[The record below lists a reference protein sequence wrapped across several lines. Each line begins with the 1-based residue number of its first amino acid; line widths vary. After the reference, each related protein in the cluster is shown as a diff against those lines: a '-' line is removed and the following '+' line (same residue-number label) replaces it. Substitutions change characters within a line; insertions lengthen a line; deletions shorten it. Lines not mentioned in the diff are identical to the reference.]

1 MENVHKSQRTLPHFV
16 RSEKQRGDFS
26 ETDGSGNHIFQ
37 GKEGKTVFMSRL
49 KISTPDQAQL
59 TVERL
64 YKDLERHIVASPPGL
79 CPVDLQLSFLKL
91 CHAQTCGKC
100 VPCRIGLGQLQNL
113 LEQVL
118 DGTATMDTLALIEE
132 TANNITDSADCA
144 IGFEAAHMVLAGLQG
159 IRDDYIYHIEHGKC
173 SYSIT
178 QPVPCVALCPAG
190 VDIPGYIALVGEE
203 RYADAVKLIRK
214 DNPFPTACALICE
227 HPCEARCR
235 RNMIDSSVN
244 IRGLKRMA
252 VDNARANTVPV
263 PEKAPSTGK
272 RIAIAGGG
280 PGGLSAAYYLELMG
294 HHAVVFEQ
302 KSQLGG
308 MLRYGIPNYRFP
320 RERLDEDIEAILSTG
335 VEVHT
340 GVNIGNGENDISL
353 SHLREEFD
361 AVYIAIGAHDDK
373 KIGIEGEDAK
383 GVISAVEMLRN
394 IGDGNPP
401 DFTGKTVMV
410 VGGGNVAM
418 DCTRSAIRLGA
429 KKVGIAYR
437 RRQDDMTALPEEVEG
452 AIAEGAELYS
462 LKAPVRIEA
471 DENGKVAA
479 LWVQPQIIGP
489 IDAWGR
495 ARPVKAKI
503 SEQRI
508 PCDIVVVAV
517 GQGIESRHFED
528 SGVPVKRGVI
538 EALAES
544 TVKDIPGI
552 FAGGD
557 CVTGPATVIRAIA
570 AGKVAA
576 ANIDEYLGYH
586 HVISCDVEIPQVNYA
601 DKHPCGRV
609 NMSEREAGER
619 KCDFCEI
626 ERCMTKEEAAQE
638 AARCL
643 RCDHYGYGN
652 LKGGRAAIW

>member
-1 MENVHKSQRTLPHFV
+1 
-16 RSEKQRGDFS
+16 
-26 ETDGSGNHIFQ
+26 
-37 GKEGKTVFMSRL
+37 MSRL
-49 KISTPDQAQL
+49 KIDTPNRAQL

-113 LEQVL
+113 MEDVLEGRADLKTL
-118 DGTATMDTLALIEE
+118 DLIEE
-132 TANNITDSADCA
+132 TANHITDSADCA
-144 IGFEAAHMVLAGLQG
+144 IGYEAAHMVLAGLRG
-159 IRDDYIYHIEHGKC
+159 FKEDYLHHIEHGKC
-173 SYSIT
+173 SYHIT

-252 VDNARANTVPV
+252 VDNARADRVPV
-263 PEKAPSTGK
+263 PQKAPSTGK
-272 RIAIAGGG
+272 RVAIIGGG

-294 HHAVVFEQ
+294 HHAVVFEAH
-302 KSQLGG
+302 KRLGG
-308 MLRYGIPNYRFP
+308 MLRYGIPSYRFP
-320 RERLDEDIEAILSTG
+320 RERLQEDIDAILSTG
-335 VEVHT
+335 VEVHRST
-340 GVNIGNGENDISL
+340 RIGNGEGEIPFEQ
-353 SHLREEFD
+353 LRREYD
-361 AVYIAIGAHDDK
+361 AVYIAIGAHTDK
-373 KIGIEGEDAK
+373 KIGIEGEDSR

-394 IGDGNPP
+394 IGEEKMP
-401 DFTGKTVMV
+401 DFRDKTVIV
-410 VGGGNVAM
+410 IGGGNVAM

-452 AIAEGAELYS
+452 AIAEGAELYT
-462 LKAPVRIEA
+462 LKAPERIEA
-471 DENGKVAA
+471 DENGNVTA

-495 ARPVKAKI
+495 ARPVQANLPL
-503 SEQRI
+503 QRI
-508 PCDIVVVAV
+508 PCDVVVVAI
-517 GQGIESRHFED
+517 GQGIATRHFEE
-528 SGVPVKRGVI
+528 SGLAVKKGTI
-538 EALAES
+538 EAMSDSE
-544 TVKDIPGI
+544 VKEIPGVY
-552 FAGGD
+552 AGGD

-586 HVISCDVEIPQVNYA
+586 HVISCDVEIPQVRYD

-609 NMSEREAGER
+609 QLSEDEAGRR
-619 KCDFCEI
+619 KRNFDAFECG
-626 ERCMTKEEAAQE
+626 MTREEACQE

-643 RCDHYGYGN
+643 RCDHYGYGI

>member
-1 MENVHKSQRTLPHFV
+1 
-16 RSEKQRGDFS
+16 
-26 ETDGSGNHIFQ
+26 
-37 GKEGKTVFMSRL
+37 MSRL
-49 KISTPDQAQL
+49 KISTPDRAQL

-100 VPCRIGLGQLQNL
+100 VPCRVGLLQLQNL

-118 DGTATMDTLALIEE
+118 DGTATMYTLALIEE

-159 IRDDYIYHIEHGKC
+159 CRDDYVYHIEHGKC

-203 RYADAVKLIRK
+203 RYADAVSLIRK

-263 PEKAPSTGK
+263 PPKAPSTGK

-302 KSQLGG
+302 KSKLGG

-340 GVNIGNGENDISL
+340 NVNIGNGEEDIPL
-353 SHLREEFD
+353 SRLREEFD
-361 AVYIAIGAHDDK
+361 AVYIAIGAHTDK
-373 KIGIEGEDAK
+373 KIGMDGEDVG

-401 DFTGKTVMV
+401 DFTGKRVIV

-418 DCTRSAIRLGA
+418 DCTRSALRLGA
-429 KKVGIAYR
+429 EKVGIAYR
-437 RRQDDMTALPEEVEG
+437 RRQNDMTALPEEVEG

-462 LKAPVRIEA
+462 LKAPVRVEA
-471 DENGKVAA
+471 GEDGNVAA

-495 ARPVKAKI
+495 ARPVQANVELK
-503 SEQRI
+503 RI
-508 PCDIVVVAV
+508 PCDVVIVAV
-517 GQGIESRHFED
+517 GQGIESRHFEN
-528 SGVPVKRGVI
+528 SGVPVHRGTI

-544 TVKDIPGI
+544 SVRDIPGI

-586 HVISCDVEIPQVNYA
+586 HVISCDVEIPQVTYA
-601 DKHPCGRV
+601 DKKPCGRV
-609 NMSEREAGER
+609 NMEEREAGDR

-638 AARCL
+638 AGRCL

>member
-1 MENVHKSQRTLPHFV
+1 MSVLKNSEGISRKRT
-16 RSEKQRGDFS
+16 GA
-26 ETDGSGNHIFQ
+26 ETIFFQ